1 MNSPSRVISFVN
13 AGHFIDHYAML
24 IFAAAVIIMGPALGM
39 AYSELLPYA
48 TPGFIAFGAG
58 SLLTGWLG
66 DRWSRRHMMLIFF
79 IGIGLAMISV
89 GFVQTPAQL
98 GAALVRDR
106 HVRLD
111 LPSRRHRDD
120 RVLCRE
126 ARPRDGAERR
136 LGQSRRRLVRAGHRR
151 DRPIFRLALCLHRSR
166 HRHHPDRHR
175 LCDACVVHE
184 DRKGSKQAAAQARV
198 AKQDMWRVI
207 LSLLIVVIAIS
218 TTFNAVTVALPKL
231 FAERLADLTKSP
243 ALLGVIAACVYVFGA
258 MTQYTIGRLLDRYS
272 LKTVALPLSFMLAP
286 FLYLAASLSNLPL
299 ILVSIGIVMGAFGQ
313 VTVNDAMV
321 GKYTSEEWRSRA
333 YAVRYFI
340 GFTAAGAS
348 VGLVAWLY
356 EQGGFVT
363 MLHAFAGLCLL
374 AIAAA
379 IILPREIRTPQ
390 RRRPERGASSRGSA
404 GSLLH
409 IVIASAAKQS
419 RIFPRRDSGLLRCA
433 RNDGRTARHAPAA
446 AHDAIMPVF
455 CPTEQS
461 LISAKSNFTSLI
473 NPIPTV
479 HGVVF
484 ALFS

>member
-1 MNSPSRVISFVN
+1 MNSPSRVIGFVN
-13 AGHFIDHYAML
+13 SAHFIDHYAML
-24 IFAAAVIIMGPALGM
+24 IFAAAVIIMGPALNM
-39 AYSELLPYA
+39 AYGELLPYA

-79 IGIGLAMISV
+79 LGIGAAMISV
-89 GFVQTPAQL
+89 GFVSSPAQL
-98 GAALVRDR
+98 GAALLAIGLFASIYHPVGTAMIVSYADK
-106 HVRLD
+106 LG
-111 LPSRRHRDD
+111 
-120 RVLCRE
+120 RE
-126 ARPRDGAERR
+126 MGLNGVFGN
-136 LGQSRRRLVRAGHRR
+136 LGVASS
-151 DRPIFRLALCLHRSR
+151 ALITGVVGQYLGWRFAFII
-166 HRHHPDRHR
+166 PGVITIGVGIAFAA
-175 LCDACVVHE
+175 LVVHE

-198 AKQDMWRVI
+198 AREHMWRVV
-207 LSLLIVVIAIS
+207 LALLLVVVAIS

-231 FAERLADLTKSP
+231 FAERLAGLTQSP

-258 MTQYTIGRLLDRYS
+258 MTQYTIGRLLDRHS
-272 LKTVALPLSFMLAP
+272 LKTVALPLSVVLAP
-286 FLYLAASLSNLPL
+286 LLYLAATFSDLPL

-363 MLHAFAGLCLL
+363 MLHAFAALCLL

-390 RRRPERGASSRGSA
+390 
-404 GSLLH
+404 
-409 IVIASAAKQS
+409 
-419 RIFPRRDSGLLRCA
+419 
-433 RNDGRTARHAPAA
+433 
-446 AHDAIMPVF
+446 
-455 CPTEQS
+455 
-461 LISAKSNFTSLI
+461 
-473 NPIPTV
+473 
-479 HGVVF
+479 GV
-484 ALFS
+484 

>member
-1 MNSPSRVISFVN
+1 MNSPGRVITYVN
-13 AGHFIDHYAML
+13 AAHFIDHYSML
-24 IFAAAVIIMGPALGM
+24 IFAAAVIVMGPALGM

-66 DRWSRRHMMLIFF
+66 DRWSRRHMMVIFF
-79 IGIGLAMISV
+79 IGIGLSMISV
-89 GFVQTPAQL
+89 GFVQTPLQL
-98 GAALVRDR
+98 GAALLAIGVFASIYHPVGTAMIVSYADKLGREMGLNGVWGNLGVASSALVTGVIGQYLGWR
-106 HVRLD
+106 FAFIIPGIVT
-111 LPSRRHRDD
+111 
-120 RVLCRE
+120 VL
-126 ARPRDGAERR
+126 
-136 LGQSRRRLVRAGHRR
+136 LGIA
-151 DRPIFRLALCLHRSR
+151 FALT
-166 HRHHPDRHR
+166 
-175 LCDACVVHE
+175 VVHE

-198 AKQDMWRVI
+198 AKKDMWRVI

-231 FAERLADLTKSP
+231 FAERLADLTRSP

-258 MTQYTIGRLLDRYS
+258 MTQYTIGKLLDHHS

-286 FLYLAASLSNLPL
+286 FLYLAATLSDLPL

-333 YAVRYFI
+333 YAVRYFV

-363 MLHAFAGLCLL
+363 MLRAFAALCLL

-379 IILPREIRTPQ
+379 IILPNEIRAPQ
-390 RRRPERGASSRGSA
+390 PQ
-404 GSLLH
+404 
-409 IVIASAAKQS
+409 V
-419 RIFPRRDSGLLRCA
+419 
-433 RNDGRTARHAPAA
+433 N
-446 AHDAIMPVF
+446 
-455 CPTEQS
+455 
-461 LISAKSNFTSLI
+461 
-473 NPIPTV
+473 
-479 HGVVF
+479 
-484 ALFS
+484 